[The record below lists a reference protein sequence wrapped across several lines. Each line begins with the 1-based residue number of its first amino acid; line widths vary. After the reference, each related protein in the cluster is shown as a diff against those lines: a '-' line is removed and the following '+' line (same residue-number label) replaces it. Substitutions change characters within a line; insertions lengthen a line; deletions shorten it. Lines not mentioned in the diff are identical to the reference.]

1 MNSVFTRI
9 CLLAAFACCSPAA
22 LAQDDARDALERAE
36 LERQE
41 IFRAGFQE
49 IVADLNND
57 SLERFA
63 FAIDRDDML
72 ERIFGLRLIDQKVK
86 QGFGESFDDNLTGI
100 LQSAFAGT
108 GGDIRAAWLG
118 FGSKGDRGKAIVRY
132 DLPDF
137 QFNYHEYELRLDG
150 KGRVV
155 IVDWIDYL
163 DGEKFSDAVGTQLIA
178 TNPGKAAVRKLLS
191 FQGPT
196 EQQTFQMTE
205 LLKASRDRQVDRYFD
220 ILDDLDDKLR
230 GQRIVVLTSVHL
242 TKVTRNRRK
251 LRAALIDVDKYF
263 PEEPLYSLMLLD
275 YYFPSRKYEEAMQ
288 ALLRLQ
294 SRLGV
299 PDAAMA
305 ARLSAA
311 SLVLGNTEDAL
322 SYAEKAVQ
330 IEPGLELG
338 WWSALRARTVNKR
351 FGEAVEALDMLE
363 KTFGCT
369 LGPEAFENDS
379 SMADLLLSEEY
390 ETWLASREPG
400 VSGDEETVDD
410 ETEDDEPADAE
421 TG

>member
-1 MNSVFTRI
+1 MKSALVKIF
-9 CLLAAFACCSPAA
+9 LLAGFACSLSAA
-22 LAQDDARDALERAE
+22 YAQDDVRDSQEREE

-49 IVADLNND
+49 IVADLNNN

-63 FAIDRDDML
+63 HAIDRDDML

-86 QGFGESFDDNLTGI
+86 QSFRERFDDNLVDI
-100 LQSAFAGT
+100 LSSAFADSRGN
-108 GGDIRAAWLG
+108 IRAAWLG

-155 IVDWIDYL
+155 IVDWVDYM
-163 DGEKFSDAVGTQLIA
+163 DGETFSDAVGVQLVA
-178 TNPGKAAVRKLLS
+178 VNPGKPAVRKLLD

-205 LLKASRDRQVDRYFD
+205 LLKASRDMQVDRYFD
-220 ILDDLDDKLR
+220 ILGNLDETLR
-230 GQRIVVLTSVHL
+230 SQRVVVLTSVHL
-242 TKVTRNRRK
+242 TKATRNRRK
-251 LRAALIDVDKYF
+251 LRTALIDVDKYF

-275 YYFPSRKYEEAMQ
+275 YYFPSRKYDQAMQ

-311 SLVLGNTEDAL
+311 SLVMGDAEDAL
-322 SYAEKAVQ
+322 GHADEAVRM
-330 IEPGLELG
+330 EPGLELG
-338 WWSALRARTVNKR
+338 WWSALRARTALSQYA
-351 FGEAVEALDMLE
+351 GAVEALDELE
-363 KTFGCT
+363 KTFGYT
-369 LGPEAFENDS
+369 LGPEAFEKDP
-379 SMADLLLSEEY
+379 SMADLLLSSEY
-390 ETWLASREPG
+390 EKWLDSREPAEAE
-400 VSGDEETVDD
+400 VEED
-410 ETEDDEPADAE
+410 AD
-421 TG
+421 